1 MFQTFWVYAAP
12 RGPGT
17 VSKTILLIQVHPLI
31 RYLCNWST
39 NDDPSVDEPATFILV
54 CALATVLPVLLLVVI

>member
-54 CALATVLPVLLLVVI
+54 CALATVLLIVVI

>member
-1 MFQTFWVYAAP
+1 MHKLCFKPFGFTLL
-12 RGPGT
+12 PG
-17 VSKTILLIQVHPLI
+17 VLERYLRQSSSYKFMLI

-54 CALATVLPVLLLVVI
+54 CALATVVI